1 MMIKLD
7 MGSSISDTSIFCIRN
22 PYRGSAQD
30 EEFWPAGEILT
41 SQAWEILKMGWY
53 SSKIKHGNGRS
64 PKKEGCWWW
73 ETYLGGGTIEY
84 SLFEPPI
91 HAEIQ
96 YFTRVSSFCFFGKR
110 IVEAAH
116 FRLWVQNGPN
126 SFRQKLYRGNT
137 MSGKTSQAFLFFPS
151 VFARRPYH
159 YFPSGKDVVQ
169 RSRFWRVLS
178 SFFVHQSQRMHE
190 NACLAI
196 ILCIYNYIYIHL
208 YSYIYIH
215 YIHSTHV
222 LSTLHVK
229 YLQSFPKTAPEVGK
243 HVNSLFQA
251 KAKQFLW
258 RKPEDPAWY
267 PDGCWIWEDSPVVR
281 WVSIGNLTHT
291 HMIPREKIG
300 QIPLSSPEMDAMNIG

>member
-30 EEFWPAGEILT
+30 KEFWPAGEILT

-208 YSYIYIH
+208 YSYIYI
-215 YIHSTHV
+215 YIIYTVHM
-222 LSTLHVK
+222 
-229 YLQSFPKTAPEVGK
+229 SFPLYMLNIYRVSPRQLLRLESTSTASSKPRRSSSFGENLRIPHGTRMVAGSGK
-243 HVNSLFQA
+243 IL
-251 KAKQFLW
+251 
-258 RKPEDPAWY
+258 
-267 PDGCWIWEDSPVVR
+267 
-281 WVSIGNLTHT
+281 
-291 HMIPREKIG
+291 
-300 QIPLSSPEMDAMNIG
+300 PLSDGFP